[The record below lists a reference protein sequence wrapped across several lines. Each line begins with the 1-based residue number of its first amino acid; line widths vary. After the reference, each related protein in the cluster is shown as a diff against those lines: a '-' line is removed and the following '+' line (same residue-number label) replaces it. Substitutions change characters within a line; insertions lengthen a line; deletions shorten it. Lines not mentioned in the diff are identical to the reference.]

1 MNEPLPVSGEIPGG
15 QPVGGIS
22 PETLSELQQT
32 LPVLAPEEE
41 ASVRQLPD
49 QTAQVADLL
58 ALLEDVRLALLVGTA
73 SPESAQPAPLQEDLL
88 SGLSAWLAAWWQTLP
103 DTVQE
108 QASAPPPPQQLP
120 LPEAQTPP
128 ESLSPPEPD
137 EGPSERPEASGTAQE
152 PVDWQESRSLL
163 GELWEGISDAVQIVP
178 NWLDEVLPDLTGPWI
193 DELLSG
199 LGGWVGSFFGSG
211 ESPLSPE
218 PEATE
223 PPAEAR
229 EASWWQ
235 EIPEVQR
242 EPVPLPEPEI
252 APEEPGLP
260 PAPLPET
267 AQEEGPAPLPAPEEP
282 DIEWLTPE
290 EELAQLEQVARA
302 TAERSRRDKEEILAN
317 AVLVAEQGPAALLAT
332 FPEPEPWDD
341 EEAVAEPQDE
351 EDQLRDQHA
360 RLVAA
365 NRVKDQ
371 QEILANLA
379 RLAPA
384 ASEEAALPEAEG
396 VAPLAEIPEPL
407 VEELET
413 AAETER
419 EDTPVDAGQAEP
431 AAEVLGEIREG
442 IGTLVD
448 LMREFVQQRGETAPG
463 DVSGPD
469 RAPGHRSYAPP
480 DVPSGASPSI
490 HWRSTW
496 GRRPAESEEEGG
508 E

>member
-1 MNEPLPVSGEIPGG
+1 MNEPLES
-15 QPVGGIS
+15 
-22 PETLSELQQT
+22 LQES
-32 LPVLAPEEE
+32 LPVVPPEEE
-41 ASVRQLPD
+41 ASVSQIPD
-49 QTAQVADLL
+49 QTAQIANIL
-58 ALLEDVRLALLVGTA
+58 ALLEDVSHALLVGTV

-108 QASAPPPPQQLP
+108 QASAPPQQLP
-120 LPEAQTPP
+120 LPEPQTAP

-137 EGPSERPEASGTAQE
+137 EGPSEQSEAPGAAQE
-152 PVDWQESRSLL
+152 SVDWQEPRSLL
-163 GELWEGISDAVQIVP
+163 GELWQGVSDAVQIVP
-178 NWLDEVLPDLTGPWI
+178 NWLDEVLPDLTGPWV

-199 LGGWVGSFFGSG
+199 LGGWVGSLFSSG
-211 ESPLSPE
+211 DNPLSPE

-242 EPVPLPEPEI
+242 EPVPLPEPEL
-252 APEEPGLP
+252 AAEEPVLP

-267 AQEEGPAPLPAPEEP
+267 AQEEEQAPLPVPEVPEVEEPTPEEP

-290 EELAQLEQVARA
+290 EELAELELVAKA
-302 TAERSRRDKEEILAN
+302 TAERYRRDKEELLAN
-317 AVLVAEQGPAALLAT
+317 AALVAQQGPAALLAT
-332 FPEPEPWDD
+332 FPEIEPWDD
-341 EEAVAEPQDE
+341 DEAVTEPQDE

-371 QEILANLA
+371 QELLANLA
-379 RLAPA
+379 KLAPA
-384 ASEEAALPEAEG
+384 ASEEAVLPEVEG
-396 VAPLAEIPEPL
+396 VEPLAEIPEPL

-413 AAETER
+413 AAEIER

-431 AAEVLGEIREG
+431 ATEVLGEIREG

-448 LMREFVQQRGETAPG
+448 LMREMVQQREEPGEEADGADTVPG
-463 DVSGPD
+463 T
-469 RAPGHRSYAPP
+469 RTYAPP
-480 DVPSGASPSI
+480 DVPGGSSPSLPWTWD
-490 HWRSTW
+490 WRRH
-496 GRRPAESEEEGG
+496 GNEGG
-508 E
+508 EE